1 MLNISL
7 NEIYSEAYKAFR
19 SIGIEWGLAKD
30 AANQSK
36 WLAEHGF
43 YFLGSILK
51 NADLYKKGE
60 LSLLIKENTLEKPLS
75 AALTGLLLVEYV
87 SSANLKW
94 KGYIY
99 DYKFLCAA
107 MGIIGNEQNV
117 QLILKKNKKI
127 IACTLGKKIYVQK
140 DMVNKTEHFS
150 LEPYLS
156 NQEFDLNKL
165 QKIEKLP
172 APKVNKKCW
181 DRLKLM
187 AFETY
192 VPESETSKSGAGY

>member
-1 MLNISL
+1 MGISKRCCKPIKMVGRTWFL
-7 NEIYSEAYKAFR
+7 FSR
-19 SIGIEWGLAKD
+19 
-30 AANQSK
+30 
-36 WLAEHGF
+36 F
-43 YFLGSILK
+43 YLK

-75 AALTGLLLVEYV
+75 AALMGLLLVEYV

-117 QLILKKNKKI
+117 QLILKRNKKI
-127 IACTLGKKIYVQK
+127 IACTLEKKIYMQR
-140 DMVNKTEHFS
+140 DMLNKTGHFS
-150 LEPYLS
+150 LEPYFS
-156 NQEFDLNKL
+156 EQEFDLNKL